1 MRADN
6 IEPLDYYLLPRLD
19 LTFER
24 LKLAEDNPIR
34 LEAYRF
40 DDLDFFIGMAR
51 RSRVEEAA

>member
-6 IEPLDYYLLPRLD
+6 VEPLDYYLLPRLD

-51 RSRVEEAA
+51 RSRVAEAA